1 MLNSEI
7 TSRWS
12 INFDKHVSAHVKHCN
27 GFSLAKTF
35 KGYNGF

>member
-1 MLNSEI
+1 MLNSEF

-27 GFSLAKTF
+27 GLSLAIAF
-35 KGYNGF
+35 KEYNGF